1 MPEHI
6 RALVVRT
13 ALYSAAAMG
22 VLGAL
27 VLGFVGL
34 RAGDHGELERILA
47 IACFAMAAGSLL
59 GVRTDDGIA
68 DARRP
73 SGLPLGDKV
82 MMVVAAPLV
91 LGCLAVFV
99 ATFIPSWYL
108 SLPFLAVLWRPIF
121 GEPARATIA
130 PELERP
136 RVPQPAYA

>member
-91 LGCLAVFV
+91 LGCLAV
-99 ATFIPSWYL
+99 
-108 SLPFLAVLWRPIF
+108 LWRPIF